1 MYSNL
6 PIQGLHNYNIYT
18 NLKDI
23 IRTYRIRLKQHLT
36 ELLNPLWKKQD

>member
-23 IRTYRIRLKQHLT
+23 KATFNRTS
-36 ELLNPLWKKQD
+36 